1 MLPTQDLL
9 RDTQEFQQLL
19 NKAAQVAYRLQ
30 SRVPEIEEPAV
41 RAQASV
47 LCAFLFQVDRQQQL
61 LTDMIQSSKNQRP
74 NGQHV

>member
-19 NKAAQVAYRLQ
+19 NQAAQVAFRLQ

-41 RAQASV
+41 KAQASV
-47 LCAFLFQVDRQQQL
+47 LCAFLFQVDRQQKL
-61 LTDMIQSSKNQRP
+61 LSDMIQASKKQP
-74 NGQHV
+74 ANGTHV